1 MKLAPPK
8 SSAETSQTLGQK
20 TKQLLVDL
28 GMSSSEE
35 VLWQIWMI
43 AIVVITTIGIVM
55 YVQSEAPRTFKPT
68 PYTDSK
74 ETSAAY
80 DIESDALDNHNRNR
94 IETGN

>member
-1 MKLAPPK
+1 MKFASST
-8 SSAETSQTLGQK
+8 SSADSTQTLRQK

-43 AIVVITTIGIVM
+43 AIVVITAMGIVM
-55 YVQSEAPRTFKPT
+55 YVQNDTPRTFKPT

-80 DIESDALDNHNRNR
+80 DIEGDALDVHNRNR